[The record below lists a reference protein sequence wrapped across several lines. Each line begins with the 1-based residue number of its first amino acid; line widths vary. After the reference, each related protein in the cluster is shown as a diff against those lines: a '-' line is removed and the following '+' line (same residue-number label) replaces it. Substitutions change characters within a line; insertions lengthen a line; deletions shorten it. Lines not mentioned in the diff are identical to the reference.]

1 MKRINGN
8 DLVACI
14 VEGKTEKIILEMLL
28 EDDLLF
34 FSKDNL
40 LDQKILEIKFRN
52 PKVFIDTYLTL
63 SYPNT
68 ELYLIVIKDDKKDYK
83 IPNPYNRQITKKLM
97 VTTSPEIEILMII
110 SLNKYD
116 EYTKKYKSKY
126 KPSEYLKIHFYNKQN
141 IKSEKFIRDFYKK
154 YSLRDAIEKYHS
166 YTKNSTTLFD
176 LFSD

>member
-1 MKRINGN
+1 MKRIKEN

-34 FSKDNL
+34 FTKENL
-40 LDQKILEIKFRN
+40 LDQKFLEIKYRN
-52 PKVFIDTYLTL
+52 PKAFKDKYLTL

-68 ELYLIVIKDDKKDYK
+68 DLYLIVIKDDKKDYK
-83 IPNPYNRQITKKLM
+83 IPSPYSRKITKKLM

-126 KPSEYLKIHFYNKQN
+126 KPSEYLKIKFYNKQN
-141 IKSEKFIRDFYKK
+141 VKSEKFIRDFYKK
-154 YSLRDAIEKYHS
+154 HSMRDAIEQYHS
-166 YTKNSTTLFD
+166 YTTNTTTLFD
-176 LFSD
+176 LFT

>member
-14 VEGKTEKIILEMLL
+14 VEGKTEKIILEMIL

-52 PKVFIDTYLTL
+52 PKIFTDTYLTL
-63 SYPNT
+63 SYHNT

-166 YTKNSTTLFD
+166 YTTNSTTLFD